1 MTTPTSPAK
10 PRKQPALRFKTG
22 DDVREM
28 RKKLGLN
35 QAEFWSRLSVTQSGG
50 SRYESGRSI
59 PGPVRLLLHMT
70 YGTEKQAADL
80 LAWLRGMG

>member
-1 MTTPTSPAK
+1 MTTTGSSTKAH
-10 PRKQPALRFKTG
+10 KQPALRFKTG

-35 QAEFWSRLSVTQSGG
+35 QADFWSRLSVTQSGG

-59 PGPVRLLLHMT
+59 PGPVRLLLHLT
-70 YGTEKQAADL
+70 YGTEKQAADV
-80 LAWLRGMG
+80 LAWLRGKG